1 MDISLKKRK
10 RTRRRR
16 SVRRTYESQ
25 VRSPKLKVSSVK
37 VRQAWRATRVRLL
50 GAALLAA
57 LLALLGHLFFS
68 YDFYVYEATIVGNH
82 WLSYDAIYPAS
93 GVDTLNVFWISPRK
107 AAAAI
112 EALPGI
118 REASVQASLPA
129 NVRIRVQEREPL
141 LIWRTSAG
149 DLWLDSEAVA
159 LPYGADPAGATF
171 VVDSSGQAYQPNDRV
186 NPTVVTSVQMLQAAF
201 PDARIYYYQAHEGLS
216 FQSPEGWP
224 IQIGTSQDIAR
235 KVAVLQALRTKLQEQ
250 GIEPYYIDLRLVDHP
265 VYAVADHSAAS
276 TGGN

>member
-68 YDFYVYEATIVGNH
+68 
-82 WLSYDAIYPAS
+82 YPAS

>member
-1 MDISLKKRK
+1 MDISLKKR
-10 RTRRRR
+10 RRSQGRR

-25 VRSPKLKVSSVK
+25 VRSPKLKVSKVK
-37 VRQAWRATRVRLL
+37 VRQAWRASRIRLL
-50 GAALLAA
+50 GVFLLAA
-57 LLALLGHLFFS
+57 LLALLGYLFFS
-68 YDFYVYEATIVGNH
+68 YNFYVYEATIEGNH
-82 WLSYDAIYPAS
+82 WLSYDAVYAAS
-93 GVDTLNVFWISPRK
+93 GVDTLNVFWISPRQ

-118 REASVQASLPA
+118 REASVQVSLPA
-129 NVRIRVQEREPL
+129 NVGIRVQERQPL

-149 DLWLDSEAVA
+149 DLWLDSDAVA

-171 VVDSSGQAYQPNDRV
+171 VVDSSEQAYQPNERV
-186 NPTVVTSVQMLQAAF
+186 NPGVVTSVQVVQAAF
-201 PDARIYYYQAHEGLS
+201 PDVRIYYYRAHEGLS

-265 VYAVADHSAAS
+265 VYAVADQSAAS
-276 TGGN
+276 TGGD